1 MIQTDTYTRLP
12 AACAVCGSADGLG
25 PRIVTRVYTPTWVY
39 LGLFAGLL
47 PALILA
53 LIFQVTHKL
62 RLKVCPRCGKR
73 LAWAGA
79 VHWLAVLGS
88 LGLIFA
94 AIVVGILNES
104 WLLFFGVFGLAVAL
118 AIASGRFHSRANP
131 RYTIFTKD
139 EVEIEIP
146 GHGKYVVIPDWS
158 LVEAFA
164 QSREREKR

>member
-1 MIQTDTYTRLP
+1 MTDAYKRLP
-12 AACAVCGSADGLG
+12 AACAVCGSAEGLTL
-25 PRIVTRVYTPTWVY
+25 RAVTRIYTPPWVY

-53 LIFQVTHKL
+53 LVFQVKHQL
-62 RLKVCPRCGKR
+62 RVKVCPRCGSR

-79 VHWLAVLGS
+79 VHWLAVLGA

-104 WLLFFGVFGLAVAL
+104 WLLFFGVFGLAVGL
-118 AIASGRFHSRANP
+118 AIASGRFHNRANP
-131 RYTIFTKD
+131 RYTIFTKN
-139 EVEIEIP
+139 EVELEIP

-158 LVEAFA
+158 LVETFA